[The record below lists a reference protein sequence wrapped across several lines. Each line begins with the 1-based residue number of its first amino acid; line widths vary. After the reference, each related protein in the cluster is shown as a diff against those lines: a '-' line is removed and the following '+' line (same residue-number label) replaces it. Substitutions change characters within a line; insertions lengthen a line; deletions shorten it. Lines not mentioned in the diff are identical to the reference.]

1 MNVQGEVKYVYDNRL
16 GKDGKPNPYP
26 NFKFKVN
33 DQEIVLWSS
42 ILHPAIAKGKKV
54 SVAVSASKKTGSLFV
69 QTKPDKTPMIQEL
82 PNDSKV
88 EVKPDTSFNPDELE
102 QELNNM
108 AKDFDADLTVETKK
122 PFNKDEY
129 MFTMALLKS
138 GIESGKIG
146 VTKEEIDLKIK
157 DYKFLF
163 QMNFH
168 N

>member
-102 QELNNM
+102 QELANV

-129 MFTMALLKS
+129 MFVLACIKS
-138 GIESGKIG
+138 SLESNQLGAN
-146 VTKEEIDLKIK
+146 KESIDTFIK
-157 DYKFLF
+157 DMKFIYNH
-163 QMNFH
+163 NF
-168 N
+168 